1 MSRPSIRFPVRAT
14 GTGSVWRWIKWGVI
28 VALLAAIVI
37 LARIVQIEIDT
48 SRLQARYLSE
58 LTRDIGFTVENGPSH
73 SIRFPTTN
81 GPYDTRL
88 GYAQLPMFT
97 DRLAQRGF
105 AVASQARD
113 SERMISLADQ
123 GLFIPF
129 EEKDQAGIALRDANG
144 ATLFHTRYPQRAYES
159 FDAVPPL
166 VRDSLLF
173 IEDKYLLAADQ
184 PNRNPAIDWGRF
196 SHALIDQGARLV
208 NRHQQ
213 TPGGSTLATQIEK
226 FRHSTGG
233 RTSTPPEKLRQI
245 ASASVRA
252 YLDGP
257 QTMPARQQILV
268 HYLNSVPL
276 SAKAGIGEVNGIGD
290 GLAAWYGRDFRDVNR
305 VLRAPVS
312 SATLDEQA
320 LAFRQVLSLLIA
332 QRAPSYF
339 LQKNN
344 EALAKLTDSYL
355 RLLANG
361 GVITPQLRDAALA
374 TQLTLD
380 RSKPAPRPAVSYV
393 DRKAVLTLRTQ
404 LMQALGL
411 KTLYDLDRLDLTA
424 TATLDDG
431 VQQAVSDRL
440 ADAATKDGARA
451 AGLVGFEMLRPAD
464 DPSKIAYSFTLF
476 ERRGGENLVRV
487 QTDSVNQ
494 PFDINSGARLNLGST
509 AKLRTIITYLQ
520 IVSALHTKYA
530 DQDAKTLR
538 AELPQVDPSDAL
550 TRWAIDYLSK
560 TSDRSLPSMLEAA
573 VERKYSASPGETFY
587 TGGGAQS
594 FNNFESS
601 DNGSILTLHRA
612 FQHSVNLVFVR
623 LMRDIVH
630 YEMIQT
636 SGPPATWLDD
646 PAVRNRF
653 LTQFADGESQVY
665 MKRFYARYQGKSNDE
680 AIQSLL
686 QHTRKGPARIATVL
700 RSANPDGSLAWF
712 DTQMRAQLKNTKFQ
726 WLDDEELAKY
736 YDKYAIDKFNL
747 NDRGYIAGIHPLELW
762 LLLYLR
768 SHPDATL
775 AQVQQASRDTRLYTY
790 KWLFKTKYHATQ
802 DRRIRHMIEL
812 RAYDAIGKS
821 WRALGYPFDNI
832 TPSYGAAIGASGDRP
847 SALAYLI
854 GLVSSDG
861 QKLPTHSFESLDFAR
876 GTPYETRFV
885 HAATAPQPLISP
897 DISKVV
903 RELLT
908 SVVEGGTAKR
918 LADGMT
924 FPDGKKLDVYGK
936 TGTGDQRF
944 NVYAPG
950 ARLIESRKV
959 NRSATFVFV
968 IGNRFYGT
976 LTAWVHEP
984 YAARYTFT
992 SALSVQLLK
1001 SLAPVLQPL
1010 LEDQDAPDGKLKAA
1024 TGSKEMTLIDPQ
1036 TGAMQ
1041 QVSLASL
1048 NAAAQSGWTS
1058 TMPGFYADAGSTGAM
1073 GAMAKRK

>member
-1 MSRPSIRFPVRAT
+1 MSRPSVRFPLPAT
-14 GTGSVWRWIKWGVI
+14 HASSIWRWIKWGLL
-28 VALLAAIVI
+28 VAILAAIAIVV
-37 LARIVQIEIDT
+37 RIVQIEIDT

-58 LTRDIGFTVENGPSH
+58 LTRDIGFAVEPGPSN

-81 GPYDTRL
+81 GPYDVRL
-88 GYAQLPMFT
+88 GYAELPAFT
-97 DRLAQRGF
+97 ERLEKRGF
-105 AVASQARD
+105 TVAAQARD
-113 SERMISLADQ
+113 SARMLSLADE
-123 GLFIPF
+123 GLFLPY
-129 EEKDQAGIALRDANG
+129 EEKDQAGIVLRDADG
-144 ATLFHTRYPQRAYES
+144 ATLFHTRYPQRAYEN

-196 SHALIDQGARLV
+196 SRALVDQGVRLV
-208 NRHQQ
+208 NKHQH

-226 FRHSTGG
+226 FRHSAGG
-233 RTSTPPEKLRQI
+233 RTATPPEKLRQI

-276 SAKAGIGEVNGIGD
+276 SAKAGVGEVNGIGD

-305 VLRAPVS
+305 ILSEPVS
-312 SATLDEQA
+312 STTLDEQA

-344 EALAKLTDSYL
+344 DALAKLTDSYL
-355 RLLANG
+355 RLLGSG
-361 GVITPQLRDAALA
+361 GVISPALRDAALA

-380 RSKPAPRPAVSYV
+380 RSKPAARAAVSYV
-393 DRKAVLTLRTQ
+393 ERKAVLTMRTQ

-411 KTLYDLDRLDLTA
+411 KTLYDVDRLDLSA
-424 TATLDDG
+424 TSTLDDS

-451 AGLVGFEMLRPAD
+451 AGLVGFEMLKPAD

-487 QTDSVNQ
+487 QTDSVNE

-520 IVSALHTKYA
+520 IVSALHAKYA
-530 DQDAKTLR
+530 DEDAKTLR
-538 AELPQVDPSDAL
+538 AMIAQVDPSDAL
-550 TRWAIDYLSK
+550 TRWALDYLSK
-560 TSDRSLPSMLEAA
+560 TPDRSLSAMLEAA
-573 VERKYSASPGETFY
+573 VQRKYSANPGETFY
-587 TGGGAQS
+587 TGGGAQT

-601 DNGSILTLHRA
+601 DNAQILTVQRA

-630 YEMIQT
+630 YEMIQV
-636 SGPPATWLDD
+636 SGPPSTYLDD
-646 PAVRNRF
+646 PAVRNHY

-665 MKRFYARYQGKSNDE
+665 MKRFYTRYAGKSNDE
-680 AIQSLL
+680 ALQILL

-700 RSANPDGSLAWF
+700 RSVNPNGDQAWF
-712 DTQMRAQLKNTKFQ
+712 NGLMRAQLKNTRFQ
-726 WLDDEELAKY
+726 WLDDEDLANY
-736 YDKYAIDKFNL
+736 YNKYAIDKFNL

-762 LLLYLR
+762 LLNYLR
-768 SHPDATL
+768 AHPDATL
-775 AQVQQASRDTRLYTY
+775 AQVQAQSRDVRLYTY
-790 KWLFKTKYHATQ
+790 KWLFKTRYYATQ
-802 DRRIRHMIEL
+802 NRRIRRMIEMK
-812 RAYDAIGKS
+812 AYAEIGKS

-854 GLVSSDG
+854 GLVSNNGD
-861 QKLPTHSFESLDFAR
+861 KLPTHSFESLDFAR

-885 HAATAPQPLISP
+885 HASVPPQPLVSP
-897 DISKVV
+897 EIAQVV
-903 RELLT
+903 RESLNM
-908 SVVEGGTAKR
+908 VVQGGTAKR

-924 FPDGKKLDVYGK
+924 LPDGKTLQVYGK

-959 NRSATFVFV
+959 NRTATFVFV

-976 LTAWVHEP
+976 LTAFVHEP

-1010 LEDQDAPDGKLKAA
+1010 LEDKDAPDGKLKAGTA
-1024 TGSKEMTLIDPQ
+1024 SQEMTLIDQQ
-1036 TGAMQ
+1036 TGAVQ
-1041 QVSLASL
+1041 HVSLPLAQL
-1048 NAAAQSGWTS
+1048 RTAAGWSS
-1058 TMPGFYADAGSTGAM
+1058 TAPGFYSDAESIQ
-1073 GAMAKRK
+1073 AKTHMK

>member
-1 MSRPSIRFPVRAT
+1 MNRPSVRFPLRAT
-14 GTGSVWRWIKWGVI
+14 GAGSLLRWVKWGFV
-28 VALLAAIVI
+28 VAFLAALIIV
-37 LARIVQIEIDT
+37 ARIVQIEIDT

-58 LTRDIGFTVENGPSH
+58 LTRDIGYTVESGPSH

-81 GPYDTRL
+81 GPYDVRL
-88 GYAQLPMFT
+88 GYAQLPVFES
-97 DRLAQRGF
+97 RLAQRGF
-105 AVASQARD
+105 TIAAQARD
-113 SERMISLADQ
+113 SDRMIAVADQ
-123 GLFIPF
+123 GLFLPY
-129 EEKDQAGIALRDANG
+129 EEKDQAGIVLRDSTG
-144 ATLFHTRYPQRAYES
+144 AMLFHTRYPQRAYEN
-159 FDAVPPL
+159 FDAVPAV
-166 VRDSLLF
+166 VRNSLLF
-173 IEDKYLLAADQ
+173 IEDKYLLAEDQ

-196 SHALIDQGARLV
+196 SRALVDQGVRIV
-208 NRHQQ
+208 DRHQQ

-226 FRHSTGG
+226 FRHSAGG
-233 RTSTPPEKLRQI
+233 RTATPPEKLRQI

-276 SAKAGIGEVNGIGD
+276 SAKPGVGEVNGLGD
-290 GLAAWYGRDFRDVNR
+290 GLAAWYGRDFREVNR
-305 VLRAPVS
+305 ILRAPIS
-312 SATLDEQA
+312 EGTLDEQA

-344 EALAKLTDSYL
+344 EALAKLTDSYV
-355 RLLANG
+355 RLLGAG
-361 GVITPQLRDAALA
+361 GVIPPALRDAALSA
-374 TQLTLD
+374 QLTLD
-380 RSKPAPRPAVSYV
+380 RSKPQPRAPVSYV
-393 DRKAVLTLRTQ
+393 ERKAVLTLRTQ

-411 KTLYDLDRLDLTA
+411 KTLYDLDRLDLSA
-424 TATLDDG
+424 TATLNDS

-440 ADAATKDGARA
+440 ADAATKDGARQ

-476 ERRGGENLVRV
+476 ERSDGENLVRV
-487 QTDSVNQ
+487 QTDSVNE

-509 AKLRTIITYLQ
+509 AKLRTLVTYLQ
-520 IVSALHTKYA
+520 IVTALHDKYA
-530 DQDAKTLR
+530 DEDAKTLR
-538 AELPQVDPSDAL
+538 AALPQVDPSDAL

-601 DNGSILTLHRA
+601 DNAQILTVHRA

-636 SGPPATWLDD
+636 SGPPAQWLDD
-646 PAVRNRF
+646 PAVRSRF

-665 MKRFYARYQGKSNDE
+665 MKRFYTRYAGKSNDD
-680 AIQSLL
+680 ALATLL

-700 RSANPDGSLAWF
+700 RSVNPGGTQPWF
-712 DTQMRAQLKNTKFQ
+712 NAQMRAQLKNTKFQ
-726 WLDDEELAKY
+726 WLDDEDLAHY
-736 YDKYAIDKFNL
+736 YDKYAIDKFDL

-762 LLLYLR
+762 LLNYLR
-768 SHPDATL
+768 AHPDATL
-775 AQVQQASRDTRLYTY
+775 AQVQQESHDTRLYTY

-802 DRRIRHMIEL
+802 NRRIRHMIEL

-821 WRALGYPFDNI
+821 WRALGYPFDSI

-847 SALAYLI
+847 AALAQLI
-854 GLVSSDG
+854 GLISSNG
-861 QKLPTHSFESLDFAR
+861 EKLPTHSFDSLEFAR

-885 HAATAPQPLISP
+885 HAATPPQPLVSPEISQ
-897 DISKVV
+897 VV

-918 LADGMT
+918 LAEGLT
-924 FPDGKKLDVYGK
+924 LPDGKTLPVYGK

-968 IGNRFYGT
+968 IGDRFYGT

-1010 LEDQDAPDGKLKAA
+1010 LETKSKPDGGGKLDAVHAA
-1024 TGSKEMTLIDPQ
+1024 QQMTLIDTQ
-1036 TGAMQ
+1036 TGEMRR
-1041 QVSLASL
+1041 VVWNGKTLDL
-1048 NAAAQSGWTS
+1048 
-1058 TMPGFYADAGSTGAM
+1058 P
-1073 GAMAKRK
+1073 AK

>member
-1 MSRPSIRFPVRAT
+1 MSRPSVRFPLPAT
-14 GTGSVWRWIKWGVI
+14 HAGSVWRWVKWGLL
-28 VALLAAIVI
+28 VAILATIAIVV
-37 LARIVQIEIDT
+37 RIVQIEIDT

-58 LTRDIGFTVENGPSH
+58 LTRDIGYTVENGPSH

-81 GPYDTRL
+81 GPYDVRL
-88 GYAQLPMFT
+88 GYAQLPTFEN
-97 DRLAQRGF
+97 RLAERGF
-105 AVASQARD
+105 AIAAQARD
-113 SERMISLADQ
+113 SDRMIAVADQ
-123 GLFIPF
+123 GLFLPF
-129 EEKDQAGIALRDANG
+129 EEKDQAGIVLRDATG
-144 ATLFHTRYPQRAYES
+144 ATLFHTRYPQRAYEN
-159 FDAVPPL
+159 FDAVPAV

-173 IEDKYLLAADQ
+173 IEDKYLLAQDQ

-196 SHALIDQGARLV
+196 SRALVDQGARLV
-208 NRHQQ
+208 NQHQQ

-245 ASASVRA
+245 ASASLRA

-276 SAKAGIGEVNGIGD
+276 SAKPGVGEVNGLGD

-305 VLRAPVS
+305 ILRAPLTPE
-312 SATLDEQA
+312 TLDAQA

-344 EALAKLTDSYL
+344 DALAKLTDSYI
-355 RLLANG
+355 RLLGAG
-361 GVITPQLRDAALA
+361 GVITPALRDAALA

-380 RSKPAPRPAVSYV
+380 RSKPSQRAPVSFV
-393 DRKAVLTLRTQ
+393 ERKAVLTLRTQ

-411 KTLYDLDRLDLTA
+411 TTLYDLDRLDLTA
-424 TATLDDG
+424 TATLVDS

-440 ADAATKDGARA
+440 ADAATKDGARQ
-451 AGLVGFEMLRPAD
+451 AGLVGFEMLRPSD

-476 ERRGGENLVRV
+476 ERSSGENLVRV

-509 AKLRTIITYLQ
+509 AKLRTLVTYLQ
-520 IVSALHTKYA
+520 IVSALHARYA
-530 DQDAKTLR
+530 ADDAKSLR
-538 AELPQVDPSDAL
+538 AMLPQVDPSDAL

-560 TSDRSLPSMLEAA
+560 TSDRSLHSMLEAA

-601 DNGSILTLHRA
+601 DNAQILTVHRA

-636 SGPPATWLDD
+636 SGPPAQWLDD
-646 PAVRNRF
+646 PVVRTRF

-665 MKRFYARYQGKSNDE
+665 MKRFYSRYAGKSNDE
-680 AIQSLL
+680 ALAILL

-700 RSANPDGSLAWF
+700 RSVKPDGKLPWF
-712 DTQMRAQLKNTKFQ
+712 DAQMRAQLKNTKFQ
-726 WLDDEELAKY
+726 WLDDEDLAHY

-762 LLLYLR
+762 LLNYLR
-768 SHPDATL
+768 LHPDATL
-775 AQVQQASRDTRLYTY
+775 AQVQQESRDTRLYTY
-790 KWLFKTKYHATQ
+790 SWLFKTKYHATQ
-802 DRRIRHMIEL
+802 NRRIRHMIEL
-812 RAYDAIGKS
+812 RAYEAIGKS
-821 WRALGYPFDNI
+821 WRAVGYPFDSI

-847 SALAYLI
+847 AALAQLI
-854 GLVSSDG
+854 GLISSNG
-861 QKLPTHSFESLDFAR
+861 EKLPTHSFESLDFAR
-876 GTPYETRFV
+876 GTPYETHFV
-885 HAATAPQPLISP
+885 HATTPPQALISP
-897 DISKVV
+897 EISQVV

-924 FPDGKKLDVYGK
+924 LPDGKTLPVYGK

-1010 LEDQDAPDGKLKAA
+1010 LESRSGSDGDAKPDPVHAA
-1024 TGSKEMTLIDPQ
+1024 QQMTLIDPQ
-1036 TGAMQ
+1036 
-1041 QVSLASL
+1041 
-1048 NAAAQSGWTS
+1048 SGEMRRVVWN
-1058 TMPGFYADAGSTGAM
+1058 GKALEFDDAH
-1073 GAMAKRK
+1073 

>member
-1 MSRPSIRFPVRAT
+1 MSRPSVRSSLPVTHAR
-14 GTGSVWRWIKWGVI
+14 SVWRWVKWGLL
-28 VALLAAIVI
+28 VAILAAIAI
-37 LARIVQIEIDT
+37 LAHIVQTEIDT

-58 LTRDIGFTVENGPSH
+58 LTRDIGFAVEPGASH
-73 SIRFPTTN
+73 NIRFPTTN
-81 GPYDTRL
+81 GPYDIRL
-88 GYAQLPMFT
+88 GYAQLPAFT
-97 DRLAQRGF
+97 DRFEQRGF
-105 AVASQARD
+105 AVAAQARD
-113 SERMISLADQ
+113 SARMIALADE
-123 GLFIPF
+123 GLFLPY
-129 EEKDQAGIALRDANG
+129 EEKDQAGIVLRDATG
-144 ATLFHTRYPQRAYES
+144 ELLFRTRYPQRAYEN
-159 FDAVPPL
+159 FGAVPPL
-166 VRDSLLF
+166 VRDSLVF

-196 SHALIDQGARLV
+196 SRALVDQGLRLV
-208 NRHQQ
+208 NRHQH
-213 TPGGSTLATQIEK
+213 TPGGSTLATQLEK

-233 RTSTPPEKLRQI
+233 RTATPPEKLRQI

-276 SAKAGIGEVNGIGD
+276 SARPGVGEINGIGD
-290 GLAAWYGRDFRDVNR
+290 GLAAWYGRDFGDVNR
-305 VLRAPVS
+305 ILREPIS
-312 SATLDEQA
+312 NATLDEQA

-344 EALAKLTDSYL
+344 DALAKLTDSYL

-361 GVITPQLRDAALA
+361 GVISPALRDAALA

-380 RSKPAPRPAVSYV
+380 RSKPAPRPPVSYV
-393 DRKAVLTLRTQ
+393 ERKAVLTLRTQ

-411 KTLYDLDRLDLTA
+411 KTLYDLDRLDVSA
-424 TATLDDG
+424 TSTLDDA
-431 VQQAVSDRL
+431 VQQAVSNRL
-440 ADAATKDGARA
+440 ADAATMDGARA

-487 QTDSVNQ
+487 QTDSVNE

-509 AKLRTIITYLQ
+509 AKLRTLITYLQ
-520 IVSALHTKYA
+520 IVSALHAKYA
-530 DQDAKTLR
+530 NDDAKTLR
-538 AELPQVDPSDAL
+538 AMIPQVDPGDAL
-550 TRWAIDYLSK
+550 TRWALDYLS
-560 TSDRSLPSMLEAA
+560 TTPDRSLPAMLEAA
-573 VERKYSASPGETFY
+573 VQRKYSANPGEVFY
-587 TGGGAQS
+587 TGGGAQT

-601 DNGSILTLHRA
+601 DNSQILTVQQA

-636 SGPPATWLDD
+636 SGPPSAYLDD
-646 PAVRNRF
+646 PAVRNRY

-665 MKRFYARYQGKSNDE
+665 MRRFYTRYAGKGNDE
-680 AIQSLL
+680 ALQILL

-700 RSANPDGSLAWF
+700 RSVNPNGDQAWF
-712 DTQMRAQLKNTKFQ
+712 NGVMRAQLKNTQFQ
-726 WLDDEELAKY
+726 GLDDADLAKY
-736 YDKYAIDKFNL
+736 YNKYAIDKFNL

-762 LLLYLR
+762 LLNDLR
-768 SHPDATL
+768 AHPDATL
-775 AQVQQASRDTRLYTY
+775 DQVQQQSHDARLYTY
-790 KWLFKTKYHATQ
+790 RWLFKTRYHATQ

-812 RAYDAIGKS
+812 KAYAAIGRS

-832 TPSYGAAIGASGDRP
+832 TPSYASAIGAAGDRP

-854 GLVSSDG
+854 GLVSDNG
-861 QKLPTHSFESLDFAR
+861 EKLPTHSFESLDFAR

-885 HAATAPQPLISP
+885 HAATPPQPLISP
-897 DISKVV
+897 EISQVV

-908 SVVEGGTAKR
+908 SVVQGGTGKR

-924 FPDGKKLDVYGK
+924 FSDGRTLQVYGK

-944 NVYAPG
+944 NVYAKG

-959 NRSATFVFV
+959 NRCATFVFV
-968 IGNRFYGT
+968 IGDRFYGAI
-976 LTAWVHEP
+976 TAWAHEP

-992 SALSVQLLK
+992 SAMAVQLLK
-1001 SLAPVLQPL
+1001 SMTPVLQPL
-1010 LEDQDAPDGKLKAA
+1010 LEDKNSPAG
-1024 TGSKEMTLIDPQ
+1024 TLR
-1036 TGAMQ
+1036 
-1041 QVSLASL
+1041 
-1048 NAAAQSGWTS
+1048 
-1058 TMPGFYADAGSTGAM
+1058 AGSGAQ
-1073 GAMAKRK
+1073 AMTPSHP